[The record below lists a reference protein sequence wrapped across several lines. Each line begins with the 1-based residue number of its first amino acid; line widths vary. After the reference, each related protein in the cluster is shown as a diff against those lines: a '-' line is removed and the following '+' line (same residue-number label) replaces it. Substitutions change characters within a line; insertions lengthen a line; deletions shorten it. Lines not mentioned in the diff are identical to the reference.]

1 VIYLGCY
8 LAIGFCAAI
17 AVLIYEWIS
26 KRSAPPS
33 LRDAIRKNAPLRD
46 RIIDDVIPT
55 LGGALLV
62 TIAWPLVFL
71 ILLRKKFREN
81 GGSALI
87 AKWLRRPAP
96 SPPPSSRVD
105 TFVAG
110 LDRVYALDIIASMVE
125 KAPEPLDSFV
135 ERHGRP
141 QLSNIFEGLTIHMWA
156 WEGQKFNRWS
166 DLAYGNLYLA
176 DVGEHRLTFR
186 RNAPKQYIV
195 D

>member
-17 AVLIYEWIS
+17 AVLIHQWIS

-33 LRDAIRKNAPLRD
+33 LRDAIRKGAPFRE
-46 RIIDDVIPT
+46 RIVEDVIPNV
-55 LGGALLV
+55 GGALLL
-62 TIAWPLVFL
+62 IIGWPLVSL
-71 ILLRKKFREN
+71 ILLRQKFREN
-81 GGSALI
+81 KGSALI

-96 SPPPSSRVD
+96 SQPLHSRVE
-105 TFVAG
+105 TFVDG
-110 LDRVYALDIIASMVE
+110 LDHVYALDIIPSMVE
-125 KAPEPLDSFV
+125 KAPEPFNTFV

-141 QLSNIFEGLTIHMWA
+141 LFSNIFEGLTIHMWA

-176 DVGEHRLTFR
+176 DVGDHRLTFR
-186 RNAPKQYIV
+186 RNAPKQSIV